1 MKRLMLILWTV
12 ALSLV
17 GYAQQDSAP
26 VRFGFLSYTTVL
38 QAMPEYATVEANV
51 AQLRQQ
57 YEAEQKRVEDDF
69 NKKYEEFLDG
79 QKDFPKTIL
88 QKRQSELQE
97 MLDKNIAFKKE
108 SQRLLAAAE
117 TEAKAPLK
125 ARLNQAIQ
133 QVGMTQGLAF
143 ILDTDQQATLFLHP
157 DMGVDVTDAVKQ
169 LLTQTK

>member
-1 MKRLMLILWTV
+1 
-12 ALSLV
+12 
-17 GYAQQDSAP
+17 
-26 VRFGFLSYTTVL
+26 
-38 QAMPEYATVEANV
+38 
-51 AQLRQQ
+51 
-57 YEAEQKRVEDDF
+57 
-69 NKKYEEFLDG
+69 
-79 QKDFPKTIL
+79 
-88 QKRQSELQE
+88 

-169 LLTQTK
+169 LLSETK